1 MTRGAPT
8 MTTNL
13 RPIAPIAL
21 PDDVRR
27 ATDFGE
33 KPKMVWVDPC
43 SIYVDDDY
51 QRDLN
56 RRSFALVRRIVEGF
70 AWRKLKP
77 PIVVDVGGKLHCV
90 NGQHTAIA
98 AATLRVPKI
107 PVFVVDAGKVEQ
119 RADSFVS
126 HNRDQLPMA
135 SLDLYRARVTAGDK
149 DALDVQTVCQ
159 LAGVRLRN
167 ISPQSKIAP
176 GDCPAIITIARVVKR
191 RGVKKARAILEAL
204 VKAGRAPIAAAE
216 IDAVELVLCVDRPEL
231 TAFDLAPIVRKVG
244 NTGLAEAIV
253 NGKREHRPVKEL
265 LREKY
270 NAGTR
275 KAAA

>member
-1 MTRGAPT
+1 

-98 AATLRVPKI
+98 AATLGVPKI
-107 PVFVVDAGKVEQ
+107 PVFVVDAGKIEQ

-135 SLDLYRARVTAGDK
+135 SLDLYRARLTAGDK
-149 DALDVQTVCQ
+149 DALDVQTVCR

-176 GDCPAIITIARVVKR
+176 GDCPAIGTIARVVKR

-216 IDAVELVLCVDRPEL
+216 IDAVELVLCVDRLEL
-231 TAFDLAPIVRKVG
+231 TAFDLAPIVRKIG

-270 NAGTR
+270 IAGTR
-275 KAAA
+275 KIAA